1 MKKYHRMKK
10 VSLLALGLVF
20 ACNSSQKTVPVATQ
34 EKAVADPLPYAQSI
48 TQGELKELLYTY
60 ASDEFQGRE
69 TGEPG
74 QKLAVEYLRD
84 FYRELGIPAAKA
96 DGDYFQK
103 VPLEVAKV
111 PTGEIS
117 INGRAYALGENLV
130 TFASAKGNFNEV
142 AYVGYGV
149 EEGSYSD
156 YKAVDVQ
163 GKIVLIKAGEPMD
176 AQGNYVV
183 SGDKEP
189 SVWSNPGESMGK
201 KADLAMSKG
210 ALGVLYFDGASFP
223 RFKGYFDYMKAQ
235 GSGRMNLASD
245 QETPIMISLDQ
256 TAAQAIKKD
265 ILEDHAPKVVAAD
278 LKFNVDSANERVDS
292 ENVVAL
298 LKGSELPD
306 EYVVISSHLDHVGV
320 GADGQIFNGADDDGS
335 GSVAM
340 LEIAEAF
347 KKAADAG
354 HGPKR
359 SILFLHVTAEE
370 KGLLGSRYYTDVD
383 PIVPLE
389 QTVANLNIDMIG
401 RIDPNY
407 KGARNYLYLIGADKL
422 SSELHELS
430 EAVNNKYTHI
440 EFDYTFNDENDPN
453 RFYYRSDHYN
463 FAKNNIPIIFYFN
476 GTHADYHRPGDT
488 PDKIEYD
495 LLENRSRLVFHTA
508 WEIANRDKRL
518 VVDKVAD

>member
-1 MKKYHRMKK
+1 MKKL
-10 VSLLALGLVF
+10 SLLALGLVF
-20 ACNSSQKTVPVATQ
+20 ACNSSQKTVPAPDQ
-34 EKAVADPLPYAQSI
+34 ERAVADPVAYASTI
-48 TQGELKELLYTY
+48 TQEELKELLYTY

-74 QKLAVEYLRD
+74 QKLAVEFLKS
-84 FYRELGIPAAKA
+84 FYKELGIPAAKA
-96 DGDYFQK
+96 DGDYFQP

-111 PTGEIS
+111 PSGEVS
-117 INGRAYALGENLV
+117 INGKDYGLGENLV
-130 TFASAKGNFNEV
+130 TFASAKGNFKEV
-142 AYVGYGV
+142 AYAGYGV

-156 YKAVDVQ
+156 YSDLDVN
-163 GKIVLIKAGEPMD
+163 GKIVLIKAGEPVD
-176 AQGNYVV
+176 AHGNFVL

-201 KADLAMSKG
+201 KTSLAMDKG
-210 ALGVLYFDGASFP
+210 AKGVLYFDGNSFP
-223 RFKGYFDYMKAQ
+223 RFKGYFDYMKTQ

-245 QETPIMISLDQ
+245 QENPIMVSLDQ

-265 ILEDHAPKVVAAD
+265 ILEDNDPKIVAVD
-278 LKFNVDSANERVDS
+278 LAFHVESANESVAS

-298 LKGSELPD
+298 IRGTEKPD

-320 GADGQIFNGADDDGS
+320 GADGDVFNGADDDGS

-383 PIVPLE
+383 PIVP
-389 QTVANLNIDMIG
+389 
-401 RIDPNY
+401 
-407 KGARNYLYLIGADKL
+407 
-422 SSELHELS
+422 
-430 EAVNNKYTHI
+430 
-440 EFDYTFNDENDPN
+440 
-453 RFYYRSDHYN
+453 
-463 FAKNNIPIIFYFN
+463 
-476 GTHADYHRPGDT
+476 
-488 PDKIEYD
+488 
-495 LLENRSRLVFHTA
+495 
-508 WEIANRDKRL
+508 
-518 VVDKVAD
+518 

>member
-1 MKKYHRMKK
+1 MKKL
-10 VSLLALGLVF
+10 SLLALGLVF
-20 ACNSSQKTVPVATQ
+20 ACNSSQKTVPAPDQ
-34 EKAVADPLPYAQSI
+34 ERAVADPVAYASTI
-48 TQGELKELLYTY
+48 TQEELKELLYTY

-74 QKLAVEYLRD
+74 QKLAVEYLRS
-84 FYRELGIPAAKA
+84 FYREQGIPAAKS
-96 DGDYFQK
+96 DGDYFQQ
-103 VPLEVAKV
+103 VPLELAKV
-111 PTGEIS
+111 PSGDIS
-117 INGRAYALGENLV
+117 INGTVHGLGENLV
-130 TFASAKGNFNEV
+130 TFAAAKGSFNEV

-149 EEGSYSD
+149 EEGNYSD
-156 YKAVDVQ
+156 YSDLDVK

-176 AQGNYVV
+176 ANGNYVL

-201 KADLAMSKG
+201 KTTLAMDKG

-223 RFKGYFDYMKAQ
+223 RFKGYFDYMKTQ
-235 GSGRMNLASD
+235 GSGRMSLASD
-245 QETPIMISLDQ
+245 QDNPIMISLDQ
-256 TAAQAIKKD
+256 TAAQAIKQD
-265 ILEDHAPKVVAAD
+265 ILEDHGPKNVSVS
-278 LKFNVDSANERVDS
+278 LEFNVESDNEKVES

-298 LKGSELPD
+298 LKGSEKPD

-383 PIVPLE
+383 PIVPL
-389 QTVANLNIDMIG
+389 D
-401 RIDPNY
+401 
-407 KGARNYLYLIGADKL
+407 
-422 SSELHELS
+422 
-430 EAVNNKYTHI
+430 
-440 EFDYTFNDENDPN
+440 
-453 RFYYRSDHYN
+453 
-463 FAKNNIPIIFYFN
+463 
-476 GTHADYHRPGDT
+476 
-488 PDKIEYD
+488 
-495 LLENRSRLVFHTA
+495 
-508 WEIANRDKRL
+508 
-518 VVDKVAD
+518 